1 MPYRKLLL
9 FLFSFL
15 LIFSMTSGDVWA
27 ASNSNL
33 IIHSLESSVNEDGN
47 SYTVTIR
54 VSAVSDRGGPIVG
67 LTTRDLTVTE
77 DDTVMEL
84 DSVEWVED
92 APMSVW
98 VILDNGATMQGERF
112 RMAQEGVTDFIKDL
126 YRGDRVAVYA
136 YNNAVEQ
143 IVSPTDDINQARDQ
157 FENARLSPG
166 GGACL
171 FDAVHTALEAATSQS
186 SERQAIVLLSSRKD
200 TKSGYDTCSA
210 VSISD
215 VLTLIEASERQI
227 PIYAIGVGVDTDE
240 AALQRMADASN
251 GIYTSSTSNYD
262 LPDLFKTVTNR
273 FASEYLI
280 TYTSESK
287 PGSHT
292 LSVQLDNQ
300 SNSVDF
306 TLPGLPPVVR
316 VASPTS
322 LEEFQ
327 AGPTKVVLSLVERGI
342 VVDSLTFKINDVPI
356 GVGGKIDQPPY
367 EYEIDFSQYDGE
379 QAVFSILA
387 QDEDGN
393 ALSETTM
400 ELDFRSEEE
409 IAAAEIE
416 DTDQPEPTE
425 PAVIETCPEGM
436 VCLGNLRLTTVQLAL
451 IGGGLILLIVVLA
464 VIPKLLKKKGK
475 GKPEAEKV
483 SLFDDATLDGF
494 ALPNADMGRLTILSS
509 DDPLMVGKEFQLTKS
524 PTTIGRSVNNDIALP
539 KDSAVSRQHVAI
551 IAEGSDAVLQE
562 VLKTLS
568 DGTKQPPTYGT
579 YVNDR
584 KVTDDTKLNNGD
596 EISLGRRTK
605 LRYEC
610 NPKFEDTA
618 GSEDVTMDQIALSN
632 TDQVDDATRDG

>member
-1 MPYRKLLL
+1 M
-9 FLFSFL
+9 
-15 LIFSMTSGDVWA
+15 LIFAMATGTVWA

-33 IIHSLESSVNEDGN
+33 IIHSVESTVNEDGN

-54 VSAVSDRGGPIVG
+54 VSAVSDRGGPIAG
-67 LTTRDLTVTE
+67 LTTRDLRVTE
-77 DDTVMEL
+77 DDIVMEL

-98 VILDNGATMQGERF
+98 VVLDNGATMQGERF

-126 YRGDRVAVYA
+126 FRGDRVAVYA
-136 YNNAVEQ
+136 YNTAVDQ
-143 IVSPTDDINQARDQ
+143 IVSPTDDINQARDE

-171 FDAVHTALEAATSQS
+171 FDAVHTALDAATAQS

-200 TKSGYDTCSA
+200 TKSGYDNCSS

-215 VLTLIEASERQI
+215 VLTLIESSEKQI

-240 AALQRMADASN
+240 AALQQLADASN
-251 GIYTSSTSNYD
+251 GIYSSSTSNYD
-262 LPDLFKTVTNR
+262 LPDLFKAVTNR

-280 TYTSESK
+280 TYTSENK
-287 PGSHT
+287 PGTHT

-300 SNSVDF
+300 SNSVDIE
-306 TLPGLPPVVR
+306 LPGLPPVVR

-322 LEEFQ
+322 LEEFE

-356 GVGGKIDQPPY
+356 GVGGKIGQPPY
-367 EYEIDFSQYDGE
+367 EYEIDFGQYEGE
-379 QAVFSILA
+379 QAVFTILA
-387 QDEDGN
+387 QDEDGK
-393 ALSETTM
+393 ALSETVM

-416 DTDQPEPTE
+416 GTDPGQPEQTE
-425 PAVIETCPEGM
+425 TETAATCPEGM
-436 VCLGNLRLTTVQLAL
+436 ICLGNLRLTTLQLAL
-451 IGGGLILLIVVLA
+451 IGGGLILLIVALV
-464 VIPKLLKKKGK
+464 VIPKLIKKKR
-475 GKPEAEKV
+475 KPEQQAEKV

-539 KDSAVSRQHVAI
+539 KDSAVSRQHLSI

-618 GSEDVTMDQIALSN
+618 GSEDVTMDQIALPN
-632 TDQVDDATRDG
+632 TDQVDDSTMDA